1 MALRTPFA
9 FSIVTAQTQKLHPHT
24 FPSSTLV
31 CARPRTRISC
41 TNNISDAEFASEVAK
56 INSHAVQKEEAM
68 KKSKELLFTELCQYL
83 GLKEEEVK
91 KKWRKMDEE
100 EKWGLVR
107 GFVSEWSV
115 NFHPLSSRS
124 VKEMVEEYLQDE
136 NPSSAASCP
145 PSLFPELKKLMGF
158 SQDK

>member
-1 MALRTPFA
+1 
-9 FSIVTAQTQKLHPHT
+9 
-24 FPSSTLV
+24 
-31 CARPRTRISC
+31 
-41 TNNISDAEFASEVAK
+41 
-56 INSHAVQKEEAM
+56 M